1 MQTFTLGLRRS
12 WWIRV
17 LGRNPLV
24 RTSDRVEA
32 LVLALA
38 VFRHCG
44 GNRRGTR
51 VCDPMA
57 ARSPAACPVGTCP
70 KTPR

>member
-1 MQTFTLGLRRS
+1 MQTFTLGLRRI

-38 VFRHCG
+38 FLVIAVGIAAGLVYVIRWRLDRRRH
-44 GNRRGTR
+44 
-51 VCDPMA
+51 A
-57 ARSPAACPVGTCP
+57 Q
-70 KTPR
+70 